1 MAQMQSLIHTAN
13 FSLATEAEGVH
24 EAGLAIFSFA
34 PLDLSPKG
42 MNKSFEENK

>member
-1 MAQMQSLIHTAN
+1 M
-13 FSLATEAEGVH
+13 H

-42 MNKSFEENK
+42 MKTSFEENK